1 MRVTLGRRGGGGGG
15 WGRPVT
21 SLVHGWLLD
30 LVHMNDPLD
39 LTVLTP
45 SNDVNSHHK
54 WDSETTD
61 FSIERIIDRS
71 IVCTQ
76 KKQFKPDK
84 LRNEIS
90 DYVKQE
96 EVCYM
101 VMANSYL
108 FCISRLWAVRRR
120 IWQVKL
126 LGN

>member
-1 MRVTLGRRGGGGGG
+1 MS
-15 WGRPVT
+15 
-21 SLVHGWLLD
+21 SLVQDWLVD
-30 LVHMNDPLD
+30 LVHKNHPLD

-45 SNDVNSHHK
+45 SNDVIYQHK

-71 IVCTQ
+71 IACTS
-76 KKQFKPDK
+76 KTQFKPGK
-84 LRNEIS
+84 LRNEIL

-96 EVCYM
+96 EVCYI

-108 FCISRLWAVRRR
+108 FCISRLWAVRGR